1 MLKHPTLTQLHALGL
16 HGMAKAFDELAAN
29 GQAEGLDRLEWLTLL
44 LDREAALRH
53 DKRFTSRLRAAR
65 LRQQAAV
72 EDVDYRSPR
81 GLDRALFQKLAEGDW
96 IKGHDNLVLV
106 GPTGVGKSWLAAALG
121 HKACRDNQSVLYQRV
136 PRLFEDLALGRGD
149 GRHPRLLKSLGR
161 ADLLIL
167 DDWGLEPLDAGARH
181 DLLEILEERYG
192 RRSTMITSQLPVD
205 RWHDIIGDP
214 TYADAILDRLIH
226 NAHRIELTG
235 ESLRR
240 GRGKQPNK
248 A

>member
-226 NAHRIELTG
+226 NAHRIELSG